1 MYMNLYLT
9 ACGSNGETTDRNN
22 KSVSGENTQVSGMSR
37 DSNYPSNQLQINK
50 KPPQV
55 DADKTTGKPRS
66 THERGTDL
74 SSVSPKFSL
83 R

>member
-9 ACGSNGETTDRNN
+9 ALGNNGETTDRNN
-22 KSVSGENTQVSGMSR
+22 KSVSGKNTQVSGMSR
-37 DSNYPSNQLQINK
+37 DSNNPPSQKN
-50 KPPQV
+50 
-55 DADKTTGKPRS
+55 AEETTGTPRS
-66 THERGTDL
+66 THERRTGL